1 MPRAPGTPRA
11 LTRCASPGLGKV
23 RRRAHT
29 SCFPSSMAIFA
40 KAGAVRRASDN
51 DTPRRPTSA
60 SARRWPASRWRG
72 LKVLTGHRASRPIPD
87 NCAST
92 RPKRSLSG
100 LRRRAAAAGAP
111 YPATV
116 GIQLYSAGM
125 TFTCPVPQAG
135 SHLAELVDRARRSHE
150 RVVLTE
156 HGQPA
161 AVLISVDD
169 LDELQRFQDD
179 SDIALCEA
187 INARNE
193 PGVPHDQFMASLD
206 VES

>member
-1 MPRAPGTPRA
+1 MAPGHPV
-11 LTRCASPGLGKV
+11 LASPAGPVSVPGADSAGRRPLK
-23 RRRAHT
+23 RAASLCCCYRRA
-29 SCFPSSMAIFA
+29 
-40 KAGAVRRASDN
+40 V
-51 DTPRRPTSA
+51 
-60 SARRWPASRWRG
+60 
-72 LKVLTGHRASRPIPD
+72 
-87 NCAST
+87 
-92 RPKRSLSG
+92 
-100 LRRRAAAAGAP
+100 
-111 YPATV
+111 PATV
-116 GIQLYSAGM
+116 SVQLYSAGM

-161 AVLISVDD
+161 AVLISVDE

-206 VES
+206 MES

>member
-1 MPRAPGTPRA
+1 
-11 LTRCASPGLGKV
+11 
-23 RRRAHT
+23 
-29 SCFPSSMAIFA
+29 MAA
-40 KAGAVRRASDN
+40 AGSAAIAAIAAFGQFLAGPKPCTGSAG
-51 DTPRRPTSA
+51 RRP
-60 SARRWPASRWRG
+60 
-72 LKVLTGHRASRPIPD
+72 
-87 NCAST
+87 
-92 RPKRSLSG
+92 LSG
-100 LRRRAAAAGAP
+100 PRRRAAAAGAP

>member
-1 MPRAPGTPRA
+1 MLMALGRQVLASVAGRYLCRVPPRPGGVPERA
-11 LTRCASPGLGKV
+11 VSLCCRCQ
-23 RRRAHT
+23 RA
-29 SCFPSSMAIFA
+29 
-40 KAGAVRRASDN
+40 V
-51 DTPRRPTSA
+51 
-60 SARRWPASRWRG
+60 
-72 LKVLTGHRASRPIPD
+72 
-87 NCAST
+87 
-92 RPKRSLSG
+92 
-100 LRRRAAAAGAP
+100 
-111 YPATV
+111 PATV
-116 GIQLYSAGM
+116 SARLYSVGM

-135 SHLAELVDRARRSHE
+135 GRLAELVDRARRSHE

-179 SDIALCEA
+179 SDIALCQA

-206 VES
+206 MES

>member
-1 MPRAPGTPRA
+1 MPSAGRSLRRSAAQSRRCPVSVISIKRPRADGCRGSA
-11 LTRCASPGLGKV
+11 
-23 RRRAHT
+23 
-29 SCFPSSMAIFA
+29 AIVAFGQFL
-40 KAGAVRRASDN
+40 AGPKP
-51 DTPRRPTSA
+51 DTDPAGSRPLNGPRR
-60 SARRWPASRWRG
+60 
-72 LKVLTGHRASRPIPD
+72 
-87 NCAST
+87 C
-92 RPKRSLSG
+92 
-100 LRRRAAAAGAP
+100 RRAA
-111 YPATV
+111 PATV
-116 GIQLYSAGM
+116 SVRLYSDGM

-150 RVVLTE
+150 RIVLTE

-169 LDELQRFQDD
+169 LDELQRFHDD

-206 VES
+206 MES